1 MDNTVVA
8 KSSNDQ
14 KIVDQESP
22 STDVKDYAG
31 ERGTDEERIQTHSG
45 DPSQKPPFSY
55 VALIAMAIEESQ
67 EKKLTLN
74 GIYQFII
81 SKFPFYQ
88 ASQKGWKN
96 SIRHNLSL
104 NECFV
109 KVPNLHGG
117 ERRGNYWM
125 LDPAFGDMFDKGNY
139 RRRRRLKRS
148 YRPPIPPYLQGTA
161 VLNVPECHYF
171 HQEPVYWQ
179 TPYVSN
185 VWSAPQGSPTSPAS
199 LYQQTVTT
207 AGNPCAT
214 SPKIYPDSPV
224 MYYHIQPSCS
234 RCHRPSD
241 TLMSHS
247 GPAGSLPQLS
257 YARYPETEQLH
268 SYE

>member
-1 MDNTVVA
+1 MDNIVVA
-8 KSSNDQ
+8 KSSDDQ
-14 KIVDQESP
+14 NGEDQEIP
-22 STDVKDYAG
+22 CTAIKEHPG
-31 ERGTDEERIQTHSG
+31 ESRSDEERIQSHRG

-81 SKFPFYQ
+81 SKFPYYQ

-109 KVPNLHGG
+109 KVPNLNGG

-148 YRPPIPPYLQGTA
+148 YRPPISPYLPGTA
-161 VLNVPECHYF
+161 VLNIPECHYF

-185 VWSAPQGSPTSPAS
+185 VWSAPQGSPSSQAS

-207 AGNPCAT
+207 TGNSCPV
-214 SPKIYPDSPV
+214 SPKTYPDSPV
-224 MYYHIQPSCS
+224 MYYHIQPPCS
-234 RCHRPSD
+234 RCHRPPD
-241 TLMSHS
+241 ALMPHG

-257 YARYPETEQLH
+257 YARYPDAEQFH